1 MKAITLALAEQAVRT
16 RYDDLPDDIRRLVR
30 QCIVDWFAVTLAGC
44 ADPVHRILADD
55 VAEQGGNGNAGI
67 VGKPGRYPVQQ
78 AALVNG
84 ATSHAL
90 DFDDVN
96 LAISGHP
103 TAVIFPA
110 LLALAQQRGSA
121 GKDVVAAFVAGY
133 EAACRVGV
141 LVAPGHLAQG
151 YHATGTVA
159 TFGSAV
165 ACAHLM
171 GFDAQKMAAAMGVAG
186 TQAAG
191 LKAMFGSMVKPL
203 HAGLAARNGLAAAM
217 LVERGLEAP
226 LDVLEHK
233 MGFAVTH
240 SRDFHPEA
248 ALDGPELGFH
258 LRHNLFKYDASCFG
272 TIATLDCIRQLVG
285 EHGRSFRLDEV
296 AAVTIQ
302 ADRTVDVICNI
313 QQPVSGTQAKFSIRQ
328 NAAYALA
335 GIDTGKLE
343 TYDDAQVNAPG
354 IAPWRDKIE
363 ILLQDGWPSMQ
374 ARVTMQLQDGRQVSA
389 VVDAGLPERDLD
401 RQEQRI
407 DEKFMRLLEPLANPA
422 FSERLLARI
431 RAFEHLDDVSDLT
444 EYAVLG
450 S

>member
-1 MKAITLALAEQAVRT
+1 MTAITLALAEQVVNV
-16 RYDDLPDDIRRLVR
+16 RYDDLPGDIRRLVR
-30 QCIVDWFAVTLAGC
+30 QCIVDWFAVTLAAC
-44 ADPVHRILADD
+44 ADPVHRILADE
-55 VAEQGGNGNAGI
+55 AMEQGGNGNAGI
-67 VGKPGRYPVQQ
+67 VGKPGRYPMQQ

-121 GKDVVAAFVAGY
+121 GRDVMAAFAAGY
-133 EAACRVGV
+133 ETACRVGV
-141 LVAPGHLAQG
+141 LVAPGHLARG

-159 TFGSAV
+159 AFGSAA
-165 ACAHLM
+165 ACAHLL
-171 GFDAQKMAAAMGVAG
+171 GFDAQKTAATMGVVG

-191 LKAMFGSMVKPL
+191 LKSMFGSMVKPL

-226 LDVLEHK
+226 CDVLEHG

-240 SRDFHPEA
+240 SSDFHPGA
-248 ALDGPELGFH
+248 ALAAPELGFH

-272 TIATLDCIRQLVG
+272 TIATLECIRQLVL
-285 EHGRSFRLDEV
+285 ERGRPFQADEV
-296 AAVTIQ
+296 ATVTIQ
-302 ADRTVDVICNI
+302 ADRTVNTICNI
-313 QQPVSGTQAKFSIRQ
+313 QQPVSGTEAKFSIRQ

-354 IAPWRDKIE
+354 IAAWRDKVE
-363 ILLQDGWPSMQ
+363 IQLKDGWPSMQ
-374 ARVTMQLQDGRQVSA
+374 AQVTIGLQDGARVSA
-389 VVDAGLPERDLD
+389 VVDAGLSERDLD
-401 RQEQRI
+401 KQERRI
-407 DEKFMRLLEPLANPA
+407 DEKFLRLLEPLADRA
-422 FSERLLARI
+422 FSERLLAKI
-431 RAFEHLDDVSDLT
+431 HEIEQLNDVGDLT
-444 EYAVLG
+444 EYAILQA
-450 S
+450 

>member
-1 MKAITLALAEQAVRT
+1 MKAITLALAEQAVDI
-16 RYDDLPDDIRRLVR
+16 RYGDLPSDIRRLVR
-30 QCIVDWFAVTLAGC
+30 QCFVDWFAVTLAGC
-44 ADPVHRILADD
+44 ADPVHRILADE
-55 VAEQGGNGNAGI
+55 AMEQGGNGPAGI

-121 GKDVVAAFVAGY
+121 GKDVMAAFVAGY
-133 EAACRVGV
+133 ETACRVGV
-141 LVAPGHLAQG
+141 LVAPGHLARG

-159 TFGSAV
+159 AFGSAA
-165 ACAHLM
+165 ACAHLL
-171 GFDAQKMAAAMGVAG
+171 GLDARKTAAAMGVAG

-226 LDVLEHK
+226 TDVLEHE

-240 SRDFHPEA
+240 SSDFHPAA
-248 ALDGPELGFH
+248 ALGAPELGFH
-258 LRHNLFKYDASCFG
+258 IRHNLFKYDASCFG
-272 TIATLDCIRQLVG
+272 TIATLDCIRQLVH
-285 EHGRSFRLDEV
+285 EQGRPFRLDEV

-302 ADRTVDVICNI
+302 ADRTVNTICNI
-313 QQPVSGTQAKFSIRQ
+313 QQPLSGTQAKFSIRQ

-335 GIDTGKLE
+335 GVDTGKLE

-354 IAPWRDKIE
+354 IAEWRDKVE
-363 ILLQDGWPSMQ
+363 IVLQDGWPSMQ
-374 ARVTMQLQDGRQVSA
+374 ARVTIARRDGTQVSA
-389 VVDAGLPERDLD
+389 VVDAGLPDRDLD
-401 RQEQRI
+401 RQERRI
-407 DEKFMRLLEPLANPA
+407 DEKFMRLLEPLADRA

-431 RAFEHLDDVSDLT
+431 GEIEHLDDISDLT
-444 EYAVLG
+444 EYAILVA
-450 S
+450 